1 MAQTETVGKKK
12 DRARAKSAQ
21 WTFLSNHAHVLICLA
36 RKPDLVLREV
46 AAEVGITE
54 RAVQRIVRELNEA
67 GAVRLAKAGR
77 RNRYEIQRDLPLR
90 HQLER
95 GCVIGDLIEM
105 VERVDAETRASGRST
120 S

>member
-1 MAQTETVGKKK
+1 MAQTETDISKKEA
-12 DRARAKSAQ
+12 RRAKSAQ

-46 AAEVGITE
+46 ASEVGITE

-67 GAVRLAKAGR
+67 GALRQVKDGR
-77 RNRYEIQRDLPLR
+77 RNRYEICRELPLR

-95 GCVIGDLIEM
+95 GCVIGDLIGM
-105 VERVDAETRASGRST
+105 VENAEAED
-120 S
+120 